1 MWFLNVLPDYVFH
14 IITIAGV
21 LGIIFA
27 PFMGVIPFVSKYK
40 LPVQLI
46 SMVVL
51 LIGAFMEGAIL
62 SENTWQLK
70 VKELEVK
77 LAKAEAES
85 QKENVKIVEK
95 VVTKTRIIREREQQ
109 VNQYIDSELTKY
121 DSQCVIPKE
130 FVKVHNDSIGE
141 VK

>member
-1 MWFLNVLPDYVFH
+1 MWILNVLPDYVFH
-14 IITIAGV
+14 IITIIGV

-46 SMVVL
+46 SMIIL
-51 LIGAFMEGAIL
+51 LFGAFMEGAIL
-62 SENTWQLK
+62 SENAWQSK

-77 LAKAEAES
+77 LAKTEAES

-95 VVTKTRIIREREQQ
+95 IVTKTRIIREREQQ
-109 VNQYIDSELTKY
+109 INQYIDSELTKY
-121 DSQCVIPKE
+121 DSQCMIPKE
-130 FVKVHNDSIGE
+130 FVKVHNDSIGAL
-141 VK
+141 K

>member
-1 MWFLNVLPDYVFH
+1 MWILNVLPDYVFH
-14 IITIAGV
+14 IITIIGV

-46 SMVVL
+46 SMIIL
-51 LIGAFMEGAIL
+51 LFGAFMEGAIL
-62 SENTWQLK
+62 SENAWQSK

-95 VVTKTRIIREREQQ
+95 IVTKTRIIREREQQ
-109 VNQYIDSELTKY
+109 INQYIDSELTKY
-121 DSQCVIPKE
+121 DSQCMIPKE
-130 FVKVHNDSIGE
+130 FVKVHNDSIGSL
-141 VK
+141 K

>member
-1 MWFLNVLPDYVFH
+1 MWILNVLPDYVFH
-14 IITIAGV
+14 IITIIGV

-46 SMVVL
+46 SMIIL
-51 LIGAFMEGAIL
+51 LFGAFMEGTIL
-62 SENTWQLK
+62 SENAWQSK

-95 VVTKTRIIREREQQ
+95 IVTKTRIIREREQQ
-109 VNQYIDSELTKY
+109 INQYIDSELTKY
-121 DSQCVIPKE
+121 DSQCMIPKE
-130 FVKVHNDSIGE
+130 FVKVHNDSIGAL
-141 VK
+141 K